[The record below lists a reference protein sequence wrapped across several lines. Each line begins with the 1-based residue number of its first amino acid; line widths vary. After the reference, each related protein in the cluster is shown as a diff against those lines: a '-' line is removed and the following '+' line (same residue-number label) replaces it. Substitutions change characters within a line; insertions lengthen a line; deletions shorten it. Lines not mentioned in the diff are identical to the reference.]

1 MTWIPND
8 CAMMTTMGRVTNG
21 SVSSSC
27 DGDTGDVRG
36 VANSVARQSILT
48 GEDGDFE
55 MLAKWQVE
63 ALLPVK
69 DDLADWLCK
78 VLGEWWT
85 LQRFPSYKL
94 IRPSFGFL
102 VIGKIAGIRNQEM
115 FICVQNTNSHRSH
128 DLKSKLT

>member
-1 MTWIPND
+1 MTLLQND
-8 CAMMTTMGRVTNG
+8 CAMTTTMERVTNG

-27 DGDTGDVRG
+27 DGDTGDIRG
-36 VANSVARQSILT
+36 VANSVARPSILT

-78 VLGEWWT
+78 VLGEWSI
-85 LQRFPSYKL
+85 LLRFPSYKL
-94 IRPSFGFL
+94 IRSSFGFL
-102 VIGKIAGIRNQEM
+102 VIGKMARIRNMYKKNNE
-115 FICVQNTNSHRSH
+115 VNS
-128 DLKSKLT
+128 KN